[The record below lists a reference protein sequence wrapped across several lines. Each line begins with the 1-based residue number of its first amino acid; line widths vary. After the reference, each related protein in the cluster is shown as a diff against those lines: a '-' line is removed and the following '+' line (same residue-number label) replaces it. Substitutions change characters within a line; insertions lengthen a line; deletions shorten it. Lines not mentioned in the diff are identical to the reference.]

1 MKYFWFVAIFVIL
14 ASIVLISFHHNSM
27 ASLHCLTGAFLAD
40 NPTVEDIRN
49 FKSAYGKKPFFVMVF
64 IGWENLV
71 REETIKSVYREGCV
85 MVVTWEPWNAATA
98 EAIDYDKVL
107 SGGYD
112 DYIASFAKQIKSIP
126 GAVFIRFA
134 HEMNGNWYPWSGVK
148 IGKQKYITL
157 YRYIKDKFDALGVTN
172 AKWIFSINCEDVPG
186 GNANH
191 YLLYYPGD
199 EYVDYVGIDG
209 YNWGD
214 TKPWSKWMSFKE
226 IFFGRYEEIIQ
237 KIKKPVIITEFS
249 STSSGGDKA
258 IWIAQALKSIKDM
271 KAVRGFILFN
281 RDKETDWSFS
291 ADTPAGRILKRQL
304 QNSYFKENNQTIIYE
319 KND

>member
-1 MKYFWFVAIFVIL
+1 MKYFWFIAILVIL
-14 ASIVLISFHHNSM
+14 VLMVFILFNRNFMTSSY
-27 ASLHCLTGAFLAD
+27 CLTGVFLAD
-40 NPTVEDIRN
+40 NPTTEDVKS

-64 IGWENLV
+64 TGWGNLV
-71 REETIKSVYREGCV
+71 HEETIKSIYHEGCV
-85 MVVTWEPWNAATA
+85 LVVTWEPWNPATA

-112 DYIASFAKQIKSIP
+112 SYIASFAKQIKSIP
-126 GAVFIRFA
+126 GVVFIRFA
-134 HEMNGNWYPWSGVK
+134 HEMNGNWYPWAGVK
-148 IGKQKYITL
+148 IGKQKYIAL
-157 YRYIKDKFDALGVTN
+157 YRYIKDKFGALGVTN
-172 AKWIFSINCEDVPG
+172 AKWIFSINCEDVP
-186 GNANH
+186 NESNNH

-226 IFFGRYEEIIQ
+226 IFSGRYEEITQ
-237 KIKKPVIITEFS
+237 KVGKPILITEFS

-258 IWIAQALKSIKDM
+258 AWICQALKNIKNM

-281 RDKETDWSFS
+281 RDKETDWSFP
-291 ADTPAGRILKRQL
+291 ADAPDGRSLRQQL
-304 QNSYFKENNQTIIYE
+304 QNSYFRESN
-319 KND
+319 